1 MEVGTSVL
9 GIREEIFVA
18 DAVWRGRGA
27 ILFTGIIRVSCM
39 IFSQLSIDNSL
50 SIAGTRDP
58 VVD

>member
-1 MEVGTSVL
+1 MEVGSSVL

-18 DAVWRGRGA
+18 DVVWRGRRA
-27 ILFTGIIRVSCM
+27 TLFTGVIRVSCI